1 MPTFSY
7 AYACAPNIWLRVL
20 VCTYGQNQHFFRHK
34 AIVQRFLVRKKPK
47 ILPLGYLEAK
57 YGARAS
63 GSTLW

>member
-7 AYACAPNIWLRVL
+7 ACACAPNIWLRALGVHI
-20 VCTYGQNQHFFRHK
+20 GKNGSFSRQII
-34 AIVQRFLVRKKPK
+34 IVQRFPVRKKPK
-47 ILPLGYLEAK
+47 ILSLGYLEAK